1 MSIEMARSILLWCT
15 VINYAALMIWF
26 LLYMAA
32 RGWLCRLWGRWFR
45 LTPEQFDTLNMAGI
59 VVYKLGIILFNL
71 APLVAFFGSVGHA
84 KQLAETLGRTPH
96 RSLSG

>member
-45 LTPEQFDTLNMAGI
+45 LTAEQLDALNFGGMA
-59 VVYKLGIILFNL
+59 VYKLGILLLNL
-71 APLVAFFGSVGHA
+71 APCVALYIA
-84 KQLAETLGRTPH
+84 R
-96 RSLSG
+96 